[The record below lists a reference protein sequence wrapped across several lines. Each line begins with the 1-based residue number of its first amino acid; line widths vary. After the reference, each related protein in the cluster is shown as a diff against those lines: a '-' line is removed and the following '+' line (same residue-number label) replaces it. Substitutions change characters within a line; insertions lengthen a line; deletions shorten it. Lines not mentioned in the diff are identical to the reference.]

1 MEGAGD
7 KGREPGW
14 DRVASPQGDSWA
26 LEKEGLELEVAE
38 PQHTVKK
45 LTHWRGRCHKNSSPD
60 HAPDVS
66 SHRWGSGDDETEGRP
81 ARGPGMLWMTTAS
94 LYPLPPNISVPCSD
108 PVPVPPLPESLP
120 THPDRG
126 PCFFLGFHSPSP
138 SGQFLTNHT
147 RPGISCSRSES

>member
-45 LTHWRGRCHKNSSPD
+45 PTHWRGRCHKNSSPD

-66 SHRWGSGDDETEGRP
+66 SHHWGSGDE
-81 ARGPGMLWMTTAS
+81 
-94 LYPLPPNISVPCSD
+94 
-108 PVPVPPLPESLP
+108 
-120 THPDRG
+120 
-126 PCFFLGFHSPSP
+126 
-138 SGQFLTNHT
+138 
-147 RPGISCSRSES
+147 